1 MTEPMEQT
9 FRQLQTRLYECWQ
22 GTETFIPELPT
33 GPGGLE
39 RDIVVIPS
47 LSFAQPELAKIPGY
61 THYEERQ
68 LYTLIQL
75 RNPRTRMVYV
85 TSQPLHPSIVDY
97 YLDLLPGVPT
107 SHARDRLLLLA
118 TYDRSEKP
126 LTAKILE
133 RPRLI
138 ERIRQSLRPGK
149 AYMVCFNS
157 TPLERDL
164 AMALGIPLYSTD
176 PDLLH
181 WGTKAGSRELFAA
194 AHIPHPDGS
203 GLVYTVENLV
213 TAIAQLWSRHP
224 HLERMVVKLNE
235 AFSGEGNAL
244 LDLRPLR
251 DFAPGT
257 RSQADQ
263 AQAITTALEALDF
276 QAPNQTWD
284 SYRQRLEVIGAIV
297 ESFIEG
303 KDKRSPSV
311 QGCITPNGDVDII
324 STHDQ
329 ILNSPEGQIFIGCR
343 FPAEEGYRLTLQT
356 LGRRVGQYL
365 AEQGVI
371 GYYGVDFIAQ
381 TDAGSPF
388 GWDVQAIEINLRK
401 GGTTHPFMTL
411 KFLTDGAY
419 QPDSGLFLSKHGRP
433 KFYIASDNLC
443 QAHYRGLLPNDL
455 LDMIARYHLHF
466 DSSTETGT
474 VFHLMGAL
482 SEFGKLGLV
491 SVGNSL
497 PEAELIYEQA
507 IAVLDA
513 AVY

>member
-1 MTEPMEQT
+1 MKPT
-9 FRQLQTRLYECWQ
+9 FQQLQTRLHECWQ
-22 GTETFIPELPT
+22 GTETFIPEIPT

-97 YLDLLPGVPT
+97 YLDLLPGVPS

-118 TYDRSEKP
+118 TYDRSDKP

-138 ERIRQSLRPGK
+138 ERIRQSLRPGQ

-164 AMALGIPLYSTD
+164 SLQLGIPLYSTD

-181 WGTKAGSRELFAA
+181 WGTKAGSRQLFAA
-194 AHIPHPDGS
+194 AAIPHPDGS
-203 GLVYTVENLV
+203 DLVHNVEGLVA
-213 TAIAQLWSRHP
+213 AISQVWERHP
-224 HLERMVVKLNE
+224 QQERLVVKLNE

-244 LDLRPLR
+244 LDLRPLNHV
-251 DFAPGT
+251 APG
-257 RSQADQ
+257 RSSTAEQ
-263 AQAITTALEALDF
+263 AQSLETALADMNF
-276 QAPNQTWD
+276 QAPNEIWMT
-284 SYRQRLEVIGAIV
+284 YRQRLEAIGAIV
-297 ESFIEG
+297 ECFIEG
-303 KDKRSPSV
+303 NDKRSPSV
-311 QGCITPNGDVDII
+311 QGCITPKGDVEII

-343 FPAEEGYRLTLQT
+343 FPAESGYRLILQT
-356 LGRRVGQYL
+356 LGRNVGQYL
-365 AEQGVI
+365 ADQGVI
-371 GYYGVDFIAQ
+371 GYYGVDFIARPEP
-381 TDAGSPF
+381 THPL
-388 GWDVQAIEINLRK
+388 GWDIQAIEINLRK

-433 KFYIASDNLC
+433 KFYIASDNLR
-443 QAHYRGLLPNDL
+443 QEHYRGLLPNDL

-497 PEAELIYEQA
+497 EEAELIYQQA